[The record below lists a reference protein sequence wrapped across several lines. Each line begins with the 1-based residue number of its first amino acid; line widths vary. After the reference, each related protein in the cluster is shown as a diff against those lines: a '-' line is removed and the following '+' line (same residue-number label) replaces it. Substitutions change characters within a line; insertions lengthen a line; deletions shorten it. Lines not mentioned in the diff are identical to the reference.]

1 MMPPPREL
9 LSDYRKWLEYKHRT
23 PPTIKFYIRIAEQ
36 FLPYIKGKKIDEEDV
51 KSFLEERTKGL
62 RERSRRNVK
71 TALNQFLKFLK
82 KRGYEVKVPLREP
95 IHQNEL
101 LKKFIAYLKAR
112 GCTGK
117 TLSNYPLLA
126 RVFLRWL
133 KGKKV
138 LRDFDKSDA
147 MRFLMYLT
155 SERGV
160 GPGGLENYVD
170 ALRNFFDFL
179 AIMKITSRNPFR
191 EIKRPRRA
199 RSLPNPLSIEEMKKM
214 LEEARRL
221 GLREY
226 ALMRFMYA
234 TGVRASELLE
244 LRWAD
249 LDLRSRTALIRGKGG
264 KNRIVIFDEETS
276 LAISKYRALVKK
288 VLMASSQDRVFLMKS
303 YMTLSKMIKK
313 IAKLAG
319 IKRNVTPHLIRHSF
333 ATHLLEAG
341 ADLRVI
347 QELLGHT
354 TLRST
359 QIYTHVSRKHLK
371 TEYKKLW
378 EMLKF

>member
-1 MMPPPREL
+1 MIE
-9 LSDYRKWLEYKHRT
+9 
-23 PPTIKFYIRIAEQ
+23 EQ
-36 FLPYIKGKKIDEEDV
+36 AIG
-51 KSFLEERTKGL
+51 SFLEKRSKGL
-62 RERSRRNVK
+62 KETSKRNIK
-71 TALNQFLKFLK
+71 SALNQFLKFLR

-95 IHQNEL
+95 LQPNEL
-101 LKKFIAYLKAR
+101 LRKFIAYLKAK
-112 GCTGK
+112 GCRGK
-117 TLSNYPLLA
+117 TLSNYPLLT

-133 KGKKV
+133 KKD
-138 LRDFDKSDA
+138 LREFDASDA
-147 MRFLMYLT
+147 MQFLMYLT

-160 GPGGLENYVD
+160 GQGGLENYVD

-179 AIMKITSRNPFR
+179 IVMKMVDRNPFR
-191 EIKRPRRA
+191 EIKRPKRVRK
-199 RSLPNPLSIEEMKKM
+199 LPNPLTVEEIRRM
-214 LEEARRL
+214 LKTAKEL

-264 KNRIVIFDEETS
+264 RSRIVIFDEETA
-276 LAISKYRALVKK
+276 LAISRYRALVKK
-288 VLMASSQDRVFLMKS
+288 ALMASPQDRVFLMKS
-303 YMTLSKMIKK
+303 YMTLSKMLKK

-319 IKRNVTPHLIRHSF
+319 IERNVTPHLIRHSF

-347 QELLGHT
+347 QELLGHA

-359 QIYTHVSRKHLK
+359 QIYTHVAPAQLRRAYLEAHPRA
-371 TEYKKLW
+371 EG
-378 EMLKF
+378 ER